1 MPNTSVFLKA
11 IIQHSSLSVRCQF
24 HTTKKQLSNYSFA
37 DFYFYKFVVGWIQFW
52 FVRVV
57 NKYMICYKFWRDLLY
72 MLWPCPLFFSQST
85 NLYQQSFNFQLLT
98 SYRRISPH
106 PRHCLMVCNIV
117 RFCGEQL
124 LAPLTNN
131 KLEDHPLSDRRDS
144 LFNVLA
150 ATVHNKLLQFHYLL
164 LLPVARCEAMN
175 SISFLRFFHCE
186 YVPSWNWPFPQQGNI
201 SNASQQ
207 PDTLHFWN

>member
-37 DFYFYKFVVGWIQFW
+37 DFYFYKFVVGWVQFW
-52 FVRVV
+52 FVRFV
-57 NKYMICYKFWRDLLY
+57 NKYMKCYKFSRDLLH
-72 MLWPCPLFFSQST
+72 MLRSCPLFFSQST

-106 PRHCLMVCNIV
+106 PRHCLMVCNMV

-131 KLEDHPLSDRRDS
+131 KLEDHSLSDGRDC

-150 ATVHNKLLQFHYLL
+150 ASVHNKILQFHYFLL
-164 LLPVARCEAMN
+164 FPVARCDARN
-175 SISFLRFFHCE
+175 SVSSRRSFHHK
-186 YVPSWNWPFPQQGNI
+186 YVPS
-201 SNASQQ
+201 
-207 PDTLHFWN
+207 